1 MFQNNPH
8 RVHGEVAFLPVVFL
22 VSLFFSPEVTLTFEN
37 IPAAL
42 RVTMETE
49 HSSLLPPLCLPWSGT
64 AAKTSQS
71 LRKGGQWEGEREE
84 GKPAALNQII
94 PVQSGSPPLH
104 PESLSS

>member
-37 IPAAL
+37 ISAAL

-49 HSSLLPPLCLPWSGT
+49 HSFLLPLLCLPWSGT

-71 LRKGGQWEGEREE
+71 LRKGGRWEGEREE

-94 PVQSGSPPLH
+94 PVQSGSPP
-104 PESLSS
+104 PPS